1 MGQKINPI
9 ANRLG
14 IIRGWDS
21 NWFGGSNFGKN
32 ILEDSKIR
40 EYLDARF
47 KSYIEKPGRGNASKK
62 EYTSVYEYI
71 SRTVI
76 ERTPKLVTITICT
89 SRPGMIIGQGGK
101 DVEALKAQLQKITN
115 KDVQINIYEVK
126 KADIDANI
134 VGKSIARQIRV
145 RAGRLRIPLTL
156 PASTSSPRAASTS
169 ARTAPISI
177 IQQQPLYRSVAG

>member
-62 EYTSVYEYI
+62 E
-71 SRTVI
+71 
-76 ERTPKLVTITICT
+76 
-89 SRPGMIIGQGGK
+89 
-101 DVEALKAQLQKITN
+101 
-115 KDVQINIYEVK
+115 
-126 KADIDANI
+126 
-134 VGKSIARQIRV
+134 
-145 RAGRLRIPLTL
+145 
-156 PASTSSPRAASTS
+156 
-169 ARTAPISI
+169 
-177 IQQQPLYRSVAG
+177 

>member
-21 NWFGGSNFGKN
+21 NWFGGSNFGDN

-47 KSYIEKPGRGNASKK
+47 KSYVEKPGRASASKK

-71 SRTVI
+71 SRIVI
-76 ERTPKLVTITICT
+76 RAYAQARYDHDLHQP
-89 SRPGMIIGQGGK
+89 SRY
-101 DVEALKAQLQKITN
+101 DH
-115 KDVQINIYEVK
+115 
-126 KADIDANI
+126 
-134 VGKSIARQIRV
+134 
-145 RAGRLRIPLTL
+145 
-156 PASTSSPRAASTS
+156 
-169 ARTAPISI
+169 
-177 IQQQPLYRSVAG
+177 RSGW